1 MQHTKDTVF
10 HPMVATNVAWNR
22 VFYKVKHRGHTYR
35 Y

>member
-10 HPMVATNVAWNR
+10 YPTAATNVAWNR
-22 VFYKVKHRGHTYR
+22 VFYEDKHHGHLSR